1 MSHVEDYLSQLI
13 FSKTGVR
20 PRLADTLDVMKI
32 DSLAM
37 AELTAEIEKE
47 LDIRIDEEVL
57 EVQNFQELV
66 SYVERKS
73 SQEPEPS

>member
-1 MSHVEDYLSQLI
+1 MSHVEDYLSELI

-20 PRLADTLDVMKI
+20 PSLADTLDVMKI

-47 LDIRIDEEVL
+47 LDMRIDEEVL
-57 EVQNFQELV
+57 EVQDFQELV
-66 SYVERKS
+66 KYVERKS
-73 SQEPEPS
+73 SQGCEPS

>member
-1 MSHVEDYLSQLI
+1 MSHVEDYLGQLI

-37 AELTAEIEKE
+37 A
-47 LDIRIDEEVL
+47 
-57 EVQNFQELV
+57 
-66 SYVERKS
+66 
-73 SQEPEPS
+73 